1 MCRCTQHTLCRRC
14 FIKQHGYRRVA
25 HRSWYPRCLRLNPA
39 PDNRSIS
46 SAGSY
51 RSPPLTRGETV
62 FVERNVEEE
71 ERQFAEWKRTQEEER
86 QVRHAAWIKTL
97 PANYWEK
104 KKEEEDRYWQHF
116 ESNLLS

>member
-1 MCRCTQHTLCRRC
+1 MCRCTQHTLCKLC

-25 HRSWYPRCLRLNPA
+25 HRSWYPRCLRLNLA
-39 PDNRSIS
+39 LDNRSIS

-51 RSPPLTRGETV
+51 SSPLFTRGDTV

-86 QVRHAAWIKTL
+86 QARHAAWLKTL